1 MPSAEM
7 RASCCTRGT
16 RLTGG
21 RRGPALVTNVMCS
34 TPAERLTHSPKCQ
47 ARPGTR
53 GVGGGAKRPKIP
65 PTLVAS
71 AYRATVDT
79 RLLALPRSTGLPAG
93 RGLAVCVLLQSIRR
107 EARLSRVCMDNGRR
121 IVPCAACMLAAGVR
135 GSADIRLEKLRRLIV
150 RAPAWHGMA
159 WPSVSYH

>member
-21 RRGPALVTNVMCS
+21 RRGPALVTNVMYS
-34 TPAERLTHSPKCQ
+34 TPAERLTRSSKCQ

-71 AYRATVDT
+71 AYRATLDT

-107 EARLSRVCMDNGRR
+107 RPGYLVYVWIMSVASCPVLH
-121 IVPCAACMLAAGVR
+121 ACLPQACVDQR
-135 GSADIRLEKLRRLIV
+135 TSAWKSSD
-150 RAPAWHGMA
+150 G
-159 WPSVSYH
+159 